1 MPKNLESLLLSR
13 VDNYIDRA
21 STQEPAFGV
30 MPSSGQN
37 NEIDEPVNH
46 VDNTVGEGIMQCNE
60 DKDLSTLTTKEV
72 SENNMVT
79 GGSDMDEELST
90 TIRIPVVRTT
100 PSLEMYEVWK
110 PDKKGHCKEHGKL
123 MKP

>member
-1 MPKNLESLLLSR
+1 MLLSR

-30 MPSSGQN
+30 MPSSGQK
-37 NEIDEPVNH
+37 NEIDEPVKY
-46 VDNTVGEGIMQCNE
+46 VDNSTVGEGIMQCNE

-100 PSLEMYEVWK
+100 PSLEMYDV
-110 PDKKGHCKEHGKL
+110 
-123 MKP
+123 